1 VRFDAECVLIPDL
14 GAGAGSKRPRM
25 VTKSYSLPLWKKSSK
40 EEDVVLKVALPRW
53 VIHRWLLFI
62 FISLYFVSFSGFFL
76 ALYFSPNPQR
86 RPSGLIRRWWDGTI
100 ETVPAIRIC
109 VSSATAWGYPFPPV
123 LSHHA
128 VCLCWHRFAGQA

>member
-1 VRFDAECVLIPDL
+1 
-14 GAGAGSKRPRM
+14 M

-53 VIHRWLLFI
+53 VIHCWLLFV
-62 FISLYFVSFSGFFL
+62 FISLYFVSSSGFSSPPI
-76 ALYFSPNPQR
+76 LYFSPNPSTT
-86 RPSGLIRRWWDGTI
+86 PSEPGGLTRCWWDGTI

-128 VCLCWHRFAGQA
+128 VCVCWHRFAGEA